1 MKSIVLAAFTV
12 ASISAALATGC
23 ADTTPSGAG
32 GAGGAKPSGTLTL
45 ESFTAS
51 EKSSDVTSTLIEGP
65 TEAILV
71 DAQFLD
77 SEAKKLVTKLKSSG
91 KKLTRIYITH
101 AHPDHSFGLAVIQQ
115 AFPDVEILANSAV
128 AAEMKSTG
136 QAKQDQWTPV
146 YGDDITKTLV
156 PATAYDES
164 TLMLE
169 GHTLQ
174 LIGPKQGDVSP
185 SFIVYIP
192 ELTTLITGD
201 VSYNGT
207 HVWLAETDAA
217 QRKAW
222 VQSLKDLQALE
233 ATTVIS
239 GHRDPTK
246 ADAPQILEETI
257 TYIQD
262 FDAAVAGSTSADE
275 VIQKM
280 TAKYPDRVL
289 PDVLKFSAGA
299 MFGG

>member
-12 ASISAALATGC
+12 ASITAALTTGC
-23 ADTTPSGAG
+23 TDTTPSGTG
-32 GAGGAKPSGTLTL
+32 GFGGAKPSSSLTV
-45 ESFTAS
+45 EIFT
-51 EKSSDVTSTLIEGP
+51 SSLTSNDVTSTLIEGP

-77 SEAKKLVTKLKSSG
+77 SEAKKLVSKVQSSG

-101 AHPDHSFGLAVIQQ
+101 AHPDHSFGLAVIKQ
-115 AFPDVEILANSAV
+115 AFPDVEILASSTV

-136 QAKQDQWTPV
+136 AAKQAQWTPV

-156 PATAYDES
+156 AATAYDEG
-164 TLMLE
+164 TLTLE

-192 ELTTLITGD
+192 ELATLITGD

-207 HVWLAETDAA
+207 HVWLAETDSA

-222 VQSLKDLQALE
+222 VQSLKDLQALK
-233 ATTVIS
+233 ASTVIS

-246 ADAPQILEETI
+246 ADAPQVLEDTI
-257 TYIQD
+257 SYVQD

-280 TAKYPDRVL
+280 TAKYPDLAL
-289 PDVLKFSAGA
+289 PDVLKYSAGA